1 MENSPMKMQVAG
13 RLSGVG
19 EYYFSK
25 KLREIDQMRAA
36 GKDIISLGV
45 GGPDQPPHPKVI
57 ARLAAE
63 AAKPNTHAYQPY
75 KGTAILRNAFAR
87 WYGRFYGVTLDP
99 ESEILPLIGSKEG
112 IMHVCMTYLNPGD
125 KVLIPNPGYPTYRSA
140 ATIAGGVC
148 VDYLLREENGW
159 NPSIDELKELVRP
172 DIVNFPHMPTGAAP
186 REGLFRDL
194 VAFARRNGI
203 LLLHDNPYSF
213 IRNEHPESLLATVGA
228 KDVALELNSLSKS
241 HSMAGWR
248 IGMLAGGDPVSRVL
262 FAKHLLSASLMAAP
276 GSIVLA
282 KILCP
287 QTEKVDDRLV
297 KMEKVGQHST
307 VLDALAAGTSTGVRL
322 MVNIAAML
330 LVFIAMVA
338 LANYILEGVIG
349 RYTGLNDW
357 IVSIT
362 DGKAQGLT
370 FQFILGV
377 ILSPFMWLIGVPY
390 QDVMLVGSLLGQKTI
405 LNEFVAYFQLQEWK
419 DAGLFLYQKSI
430 LMSTYILC
438 GFANIS
444 SIGILLG
451 GMGVLAPEKRELI
464 TRFGFPAMI
473 AGALVSVL
481 SATIIGM
488 MLIVN

>member
-1 MENSPMKMQVAG
+1 MKMQVAD

-159 NPSIDELKELVRP
+159 MPDFDEIERQGLDGVKIM
-172 DIVNFPHMPTGAAP
+172 IVNFPHMPTGAAP

-213 IRNEHPESLLATVGA
+213 IRNEHPESLLATAGA

-248 IGMLAGGDPVSRVL
+248 IGMLAGAKERIDEVIRFKSNMDSGMFYPMQAAAAEALDLDEEWYRDLNRIYREREVIGFELLDLMGCSYAKPQSGLFVWGRLPEGVGDCFEFSDKLLYGCGVFITPGGIFGSEGNNYIRISLCSPVEVL
-262 FAKHLLSASLMAAP
+262 LRAK
-276 GSIVLA
+276 
-282 KILCP
+282 
-287 QTEKVDDRLV
+287 ER
-297 KMEKVGQHST
+297 
-307 VLDALAAGTSTGVRL
+307 
-322 MVNIAAML
+322 IAAL
-330 LVFIAMVA
+330 L
-338 LANYILEGVIG
+338 N
-349 RYTGLNDW
+349 
-357 IVSIT
+357 
-362 DGKAQGLT
+362 K
-370 FQFILGV
+370 
-377 ILSPFMWLIGVPY
+377 
-390 QDVMLVGSLLGQKTI
+390 
-405 LNEFVAYFQLQEWK
+405 
-419 DAGLFLYQKSI
+419 
-430 LMSTYILC
+430 
-438 GFANIS
+438 
-444 SIGILLG
+444 
-451 GMGVLAPEKRELI
+451 
-464 TRFGFPAMI
+464 
-473 AGALVSVL
+473 
-481 SATIIGM
+481 
-488 MLIVN
+488 

>member
-1 MENSPMKMQVAG
+1 MENSPMKMQIAD

-159 NPSIDELKELVRP
+159 MPDFDEIERQGLDGVKIM
-172 DIVNFPHMPTGAAP
+172 IVNFPHMPTGAAP

-213 IRNEHPESLLATVGA
+213 IRNEHPESLLATEGA

-248 IGMLAGGDPVSRVL
+248 IGMLAGAKERIDEVIRFKSNMDSGMFYPMQAAAAEALDLDEEWYRDLNRIYREREVIGFELLDLMGCSYAKPQSGLFVWGRLPEGAGDCFEFSDKLLYGCGVFITPGGIFGSEGNNYIRISLCSPVEVL
-262 FAKHLLSASLMAAP
+262 LRAK
-276 GSIVLA
+276 
-282 KILCP
+282 
-287 QTEKVDDRLV
+287 ER
-297 KMEKVGQHST
+297 
-307 VLDALAAGTSTGVRL
+307 
-322 MVNIAAML
+322 IAAL
-330 LVFIAMVA
+330 L
-338 LANYILEGVIG
+338 N
-349 RYTGLNDW
+349 
-357 IVSIT
+357 
-362 DGKAQGLT
+362 K
-370 FQFILGV
+370 
-377 ILSPFMWLIGVPY
+377 
-390 QDVMLVGSLLGQKTI
+390 
-405 LNEFVAYFQLQEWK
+405 
-419 DAGLFLYQKSI
+419 
-430 LMSTYILC
+430 
-438 GFANIS
+438 
-444 SIGILLG
+444 
-451 GMGVLAPEKRELI
+451 
-464 TRFGFPAMI
+464 
-473 AGALVSVL
+473 
-481 SATIIGM
+481 
-488 MLIVN
+488 

>member
-1 MENSPMKMQVAG
+1 MENSPMKMQVAD

-148 VDYLLREENGW
+148 VDYLLREANGW
-159 NPSIDELKELVRP
+159 MPDFDEIERQGLDGVKIM
-172 DIVNFPHMPTGAAP
+172 IVNFPHMPTGAAP

-213 IRNEHPESLLATVGA
+213 IRNEHPESLLATEGA

-248 IGMLAGGDPVSRVL
+248 IGMLAGAKERIDEVIRFKSNMDSGMFYPMQAAAAEALDLDEEWYRGLNRIYREREVIGFELLDLMGCSYAKPQSGLFVWGRLPEGAGDCFEFSDKLLYGCGVFVTPGGIFGSEGKNYIRISLCSPVEVL
-262 FAKHLLSASLMAAP
+262 LRAK
-276 GSIVLA
+276 
-282 KILCP
+282 
-287 QTEKVDDRLV
+287 ER
-297 KMEKVGQHST
+297 
-307 VLDALAAGTSTGVRL
+307 
-322 MVNIAAML
+322 IAAL
-330 LVFIAMVA
+330 L
-338 LANYILEGVIG
+338 N
-349 RYTGLNDW
+349 
-357 IVSIT
+357 
-362 DGKAQGLT
+362 K
-370 FQFILGV
+370 
-377 ILSPFMWLIGVPY
+377 
-390 QDVMLVGSLLGQKTI
+390 
-405 LNEFVAYFQLQEWK
+405 
-419 DAGLFLYQKSI
+419 
-430 LMSTYILC
+430 
-438 GFANIS
+438 
-444 SIGILLG
+444 
-451 GMGVLAPEKRELI
+451 
-464 TRFGFPAMI
+464 
-473 AGALVSVL
+473 
-481 SATIIGM
+481 
-488 MLIVN
+488 

>member
-1 MENSPMKMQVAG
+1 MENSPMKMQVAD

-140 ATIAGGVC
+140 ATIAGGVS
-148 VDYLLREENGW
+148 VDYLLREANGW
-159 NPSIDELKELVRP
+159 MPDFDEIERQGLDGVKIM
-172 DIVNFPHMPTGAAP
+172 IVNFPHMPTGAAP

-248 IGMLAGGDPVSRVL
+248 IGMLAGAKERIDEVIRFKSNMDSGMFYPMQAAAAEALDLDEEWYRDLNRIYREREVIGFELLDLMGCSYAKPQSGLFVWGRLPEGVGDCFEFSDKLLYGCGVFITPGGIFGSEGNNYIRISLCSPVEVL
-262 FAKHLLSASLMAAP
+262 LRAK
-276 GSIVLA
+276 
-282 KILCP
+282 
-287 QTEKVDDRLV
+287 ER
-297 KMEKVGQHST
+297 
-307 VLDALAAGTSTGVRL
+307 
-322 MVNIAAML
+322 IAAL
-330 LVFIAMVA
+330 L
-338 LANYILEGVIG
+338 N
-349 RYTGLNDW
+349 
-357 IVSIT
+357 
-362 DGKAQGLT
+362 K
-370 FQFILGV
+370 
-377 ILSPFMWLIGVPY
+377 
-390 QDVMLVGSLLGQKTI
+390 
-405 LNEFVAYFQLQEWK
+405 
-419 DAGLFLYQKSI
+419 
-430 LMSTYILC
+430 
-438 GFANIS
+438 
-444 SIGILLG
+444 
-451 GMGVLAPEKRELI
+451 
-464 TRFGFPAMI
+464 
-473 AGALVSVL
+473 
-481 SATIIGM
+481 
-488 MLIVN
+488 

>member
-1 MENSPMKMQVAG
+1 MKMQVAD

-159 NPSIDELKELVRP
+159 MPDFDEIERQGLDGVKIM
-172 DIVNFPHMPTGAAP
+172 IVNFPHMPTGAAP

-213 IRNEHPESLLATVGA
+213 IRNEHPESLLATAGA

-248 IGMLAGGDPVSRVL
+248 IGMLAGAKERIDEVIRFKSNMDSGMFYPMQAAAAEALDLDEEWYRDLNRIYREREVIGFELLDLMGCSYAKPQSGLFVWGRLPEGAGDCFEFSDKLLYGCGVFVTPGGIFGSEGKNYIRISLCSPVEVL
-262 FAKHLLSASLMAAP
+262 LRAK
-276 GSIVLA
+276 
-282 KILCP
+282 
-287 QTEKVDDRLV
+287 ER
-297 KMEKVGQHST
+297 
-307 VLDALAAGTSTGVRL
+307 
-322 MVNIAAML
+322 IAAL
-330 LVFIAMVA
+330 L
-338 LANYILEGVIG
+338 N
-349 RYTGLNDW
+349 
-357 IVSIT
+357 
-362 DGKAQGLT
+362 K
-370 FQFILGV
+370 
-377 ILSPFMWLIGVPY
+377 
-390 QDVMLVGSLLGQKTI
+390 
-405 LNEFVAYFQLQEWK
+405 
-419 DAGLFLYQKSI
+419 
-430 LMSTYILC
+430 
-438 GFANIS
+438 
-444 SIGILLG
+444 
-451 GMGVLAPEKRELI
+451 
-464 TRFGFPAMI
+464 
-473 AGALVSVL
+473 
-481 SATIIGM
+481 
-488 MLIVN
+488 

>member
-1 MENSPMKMQVAG
+1 MENSPMKMQVAD

-87 WYGRFYGVTLDP
+87 WYGRFYCVTLDP

-148 VDYLLREENGW
+148 VDYLLREANGW
-159 NPSIDELKELVRP
+159 MPDFDEIERQGLDGVKIM
-172 DIVNFPHMPTGAAP
+172 IVNFPHMPTGAAP

-213 IRNEHPESLLATVGA
+213 IRNEHPESLLATEGA

-248 IGMLAGGDPVSRVL
+248 IGMLAGAKERIDEVIRFKSNMDSGMFYPMQAAAAEALDLDEEWYRDLNRIYREREVIGFELLDLMGCSYAKPQSGLFVWGRLPKGAGDCFEFSDKLLYGCGVFITPGGIFGSEGNNYIRISLCSPVEVL
-262 FAKHLLSASLMAAP
+262 LRAK
-276 GSIVLA
+276 
-282 KILCP
+282 
-287 QTEKVDDRLV
+287 ER
-297 KMEKVGQHST
+297 
-307 VLDALAAGTSTGVRL
+307 
-322 MVNIAAML
+322 IAAL
-330 LVFIAMVA
+330 L
-338 LANYILEGVIG
+338 N
-349 RYTGLNDW
+349 
-357 IVSIT
+357 
-362 DGKAQGLT
+362 K
-370 FQFILGV
+370 
-377 ILSPFMWLIGVPY
+377 
-390 QDVMLVGSLLGQKTI
+390 
-405 LNEFVAYFQLQEWK
+405 
-419 DAGLFLYQKSI
+419 
-430 LMSTYILC
+430 
-438 GFANIS
+438 
-444 SIGILLG
+444 
-451 GMGVLAPEKRELI
+451 
-464 TRFGFPAMI
+464 
-473 AGALVSVL
+473 
-481 SATIIGM
+481 
-488 MLIVN
+488 

>member
-1 MENSPMKMQVAG
+1 MENSPMKMQVAD

-159 NPSIDELKELVRP
+159 MPDFDEIERQGLDGVKIM
-172 DIVNFPHMPTGAAP
+172 IVNFPHMPTGAAP

-248 IGMLAGGDPVSRVL
+248 IGMLAGAKERIDEVIRFKSNMDSGMFYPMQAAAAEALDLDEEWYRDLNRIYREREVIGFELLDLMGCSYAKPQSGLFVWGRLPKGAGDCFEFSDKLLYGCGVFITPGGIFGSEGNNYIRISLCSPVEVL
-262 FAKHLLSASLMAAP
+262 LRAK
-276 GSIVLA
+276 
-282 KILCP
+282 
-287 QTEKVDDRLV
+287 ER
-297 KMEKVGQHST
+297 
-307 VLDALAAGTSTGVRL
+307 
-322 MVNIAAML
+322 IAAL
-330 LVFIAMVA
+330 L
-338 LANYILEGVIG
+338 N
-349 RYTGLNDW
+349 
-357 IVSIT
+357 
-362 DGKAQGLT
+362 K
-370 FQFILGV
+370 
-377 ILSPFMWLIGVPY
+377 
-390 QDVMLVGSLLGQKTI
+390 
-405 LNEFVAYFQLQEWK
+405 
-419 DAGLFLYQKSI
+419 
-430 LMSTYILC
+430 
-438 GFANIS
+438 
-444 SIGILLG
+444 
-451 GMGVLAPEKRELI
+451 
-464 TRFGFPAMI
+464 
-473 AGALVSVL
+473 
-481 SATIIGM
+481 
-488 MLIVN
+488 

>member
-1 MENSPMKMQVAG
+1 MENSPMKMQVAD

-112 IMHVCMTYLNPGD
+112 IMHVCMPYLNPGA

-148 VDYLLREENGW
+148 VDYLLREANGW
-159 NPSIDELKELVRP
+159 MPDFDEIERQGLDGVKIM
-172 DIVNFPHMPTGAAP
+172 IVNFPHMPTGAAP

-213 IRNEHPESLLATVGA
+213 IRNEHPESLLATEGA

-248 IGMLAGGDPVSRVL
+248 IGMLAGAKERIDEVIRFKSNMDSGMFYPMQAAAAEALDLDEEWYRDLNRIYREREVIGFELLDLMGCSYAKPQSGLFVWGRLPERVGDCFEFSDKLLYGCGVFITPGGIFGSEGNNYIRISLCSPVEVL
-262 FAKHLLSASLMAAP
+262 LRAK
-276 GSIVLA
+276 
-282 KILCP
+282 
-287 QTEKVDDRLV
+287 ER
-297 KMEKVGQHST
+297 
-307 VLDALAAGTSTGVRL
+307 
-322 MVNIAAML
+322 IAAL
-330 LVFIAMVA
+330 L
-338 LANYILEGVIG
+338 N
-349 RYTGLNDW
+349 
-357 IVSIT
+357 
-362 DGKAQGLT
+362 K
-370 FQFILGV
+370 
-377 ILSPFMWLIGVPY
+377 
-390 QDVMLVGSLLGQKTI
+390 
-405 LNEFVAYFQLQEWK
+405 
-419 DAGLFLYQKSI
+419 
-430 LMSTYILC
+430 
-438 GFANIS
+438 
-444 SIGILLG
+444 
-451 GMGVLAPEKRELI
+451 
-464 TRFGFPAMI
+464 
-473 AGALVSVL
+473 
-481 SATIIGM
+481 
-488 MLIVN
+488 

>member
-1 MENSPMKMQVAG
+1 MKMQVAD

-112 IMHVCMTYLNPGD
+112 IMHVCMTYLNSGD

-148 VDYLLREENGW
+148 VDYLLREANGW
-159 NPSIDELKELVRP
+159 MPDFDEIERQGLDGVKIM
-172 DIVNFPHMPTGAAP
+172 IVNFPHMPTGAAP

-213 IRNEHPESLLATVGA
+213 IRNEHPESLLATEGA

-248 IGMLAGGDPVSRVL
+248 IGMLAGAKERIDEVIRFKSNMDSGMFYPMQAAAAEALDLDEEWYRDLNRIYREREVIGFELLDLMGCSYAKPQSGLFVWGRLPKGAGDCFEFSDKLLYGCGVFITPGGIFGSEGNNYIRISLCSPVEVL
-262 FAKHLLSASLMAAP
+262 LRTK
-276 GSIVLA
+276 
-282 KILCP
+282 
-287 QTEKVDDRLV
+287 ER
-297 KMEKVGQHST
+297 
-307 VLDALAAGTSTGVRL
+307 
-322 MVNIAAML
+322 IAAL
-330 LVFIAMVA
+330 L
-338 LANYILEGVIG
+338 N
-349 RYTGLNDW
+349 
-357 IVSIT
+357 
-362 DGKAQGLT
+362 K
-370 FQFILGV
+370 
-377 ILSPFMWLIGVPY
+377 
-390 QDVMLVGSLLGQKTI
+390 
-405 LNEFVAYFQLQEWK
+405 
-419 DAGLFLYQKSI
+419 
-430 LMSTYILC
+430 
-438 GFANIS
+438 
-444 SIGILLG
+444 
-451 GMGVLAPEKRELI
+451 
-464 TRFGFPAMI
+464 
-473 AGALVSVL
+473 
-481 SATIIGM
+481 
-488 MLIVN
+488 

>member
-1 MENSPMKMQVAG
+1 MKMQVAD

-99 ESEILPLIGSKEG
+99 EIEILPLIGSKEG

-159 NPSIDELKELVRP
+159 MPDFDEIERQGLDGVKIM
-172 DIVNFPHMPTGAAP
+172 IVNFPHMPTGAAP

-213 IRNEHPESLLATVGA
+213 IRNEHPESLLATAGA

-248 IGMLAGGDPVSRVL
+248 IGMLAGAKERIDEVIRFKSNMDSGMFYPMQAAAAEALDLDEEWYRDLNRIYREREVIGFELLDLMGCSYAKPQSGLFVWGRLPEGAGDCFEFSDKLLYGCGVFVTPGGIFGSEGKNYIRISLCSPVEVL
-262 FAKHLLSASLMAAP
+262 LRAK
-276 GSIVLA
+276 
-282 KILCP
+282 
-287 QTEKVDDRLV
+287 ER
-297 KMEKVGQHST
+297 
-307 VLDALAAGTSTGVRL
+307 
-322 MVNIAAML
+322 IAAL
-330 LVFIAMVA
+330 L
-338 LANYILEGVIG
+338 N
-349 RYTGLNDW
+349 
-357 IVSIT
+357 
-362 DGKAQGLT
+362 K
-370 FQFILGV
+370 
-377 ILSPFMWLIGVPY
+377 
-390 QDVMLVGSLLGQKTI
+390 
-405 LNEFVAYFQLQEWK
+405 
-419 DAGLFLYQKSI
+419 
-430 LMSTYILC
+430 
-438 GFANIS
+438 
-444 SIGILLG
+444 
-451 GMGVLAPEKRELI
+451 
-464 TRFGFPAMI
+464 
-473 AGALVSVL
+473 
-481 SATIIGM
+481 
-488 MLIVN
+488 

>member
-1 MENSPMKMQVAG
+1 MENSPMKMQVAD

-140 ATIAGGVC
+140 ATIAGGVS
-148 VDYLLREENGW
+148 VDYLLREANGW
-159 NPSIDELKELVRP
+159 MPDFDEIERQGLDGVKIM
-172 DIVNFPHMPTGAAP
+172 IVNFPHMPTGAAP
-186 REGLFRDL
+186 REGLFCDL

-248 IGMLAGGDPVSRVL
+248 IGMLAGAKERIDEVIRFKSNMDSGMFYPMQAAAAEALDLDEEWYRDLNRIYREREVIGFELLDLMGCSYAKPQSGLFVWGRLPEGVGDCFEFSDKLLYGCGVFITPGGIFGSEGNNYIRISLCSPVEVL
-262 FAKHLLSASLMAAP
+262 LRAK
-276 GSIVLA
+276 
-282 KILCP
+282 
-287 QTEKVDDRLV
+287 ER
-297 KMEKVGQHST
+297 
-307 VLDALAAGTSTGVRL
+307 
-322 MVNIAAML
+322 IAAL
-330 LVFIAMVA
+330 L
-338 LANYILEGVIG
+338 N
-349 RYTGLNDW
+349 
-357 IVSIT
+357 
-362 DGKAQGLT
+362 K
-370 FQFILGV
+370 
-377 ILSPFMWLIGVPY
+377 
-390 QDVMLVGSLLGQKTI
+390 
-405 LNEFVAYFQLQEWK
+405 
-419 DAGLFLYQKSI
+419 
-430 LMSTYILC
+430 
-438 GFANIS
+438 
-444 SIGILLG
+444 
-451 GMGVLAPEKRELI
+451 
-464 TRFGFPAMI
+464 
-473 AGALVSVL
+473 
-481 SATIIGM
+481 
-488 MLIVN
+488 

>member
-1 MENSPMKMQVAG
+1 MENSSMKMQVAD

-148 VDYLLREENGW
+148 VDYLLREANGW
-159 NPSIDELKELVRP
+159 MPDFDEIERQGLDGVKIM
-172 DIVNFPHMPTGAAP
+172 IVNFPHMPTGAAP

-213 IRNEHPESLLATVGA
+213 IRNEHPESLLATEEA

-248 IGMLAGGDPVSRVL
+248 IGMLAGAKERIDEVIRFKSNMDSGMFYPMQAAAAEALDLDEEWYRDLNRIYREREVIGFELLDLMGCSYAKPQSGLFVWGRLPKGAGDCFEFSDKLLYGCGVFITPGGIFGSEGNNYIRISLCSPVEVL
-262 FAKHLLSASLMAAP
+262 LRAK
-276 GSIVLA
+276 
-282 KILCP
+282 
-287 QTEKVDDRLV
+287 ER
-297 KMEKVGQHST
+297 
-307 VLDALAAGTSTGVRL
+307 
-322 MVNIAAML
+322 IAAL
-330 LVFIAMVA
+330 L
-338 LANYILEGVIG
+338 N
-349 RYTGLNDW
+349 
-357 IVSIT
+357 
-362 DGKAQGLT
+362 K
-370 FQFILGV
+370 
-377 ILSPFMWLIGVPY
+377 
-390 QDVMLVGSLLGQKTI
+390 
-405 LNEFVAYFQLQEWK
+405 
-419 DAGLFLYQKSI
+419 
-430 LMSTYILC
+430 
-438 GFANIS
+438 
-444 SIGILLG
+444 
-451 GMGVLAPEKRELI
+451 
-464 TRFGFPAMI
+464 
-473 AGALVSVL
+473 
-481 SATIIGM
+481 
-488 MLIVN
+488 

>member
-1 MENSPMKMQVAG
+1 MENSPMKMQVAD

-148 VDYLLREENGW
+148 VDYLLREANGW
-159 NPSIDELKELVRP
+159 MPDFDEIERQGLDGVKIM
-172 DIVNFPHMPTGAAP
+172 IVNFPHMPTGAAP

-213 IRNEHPESLLATVGA
+213 IRNEHPESLLATEGA

-248 IGMLAGGDPVSRVL
+248 IGMLAGAKERIDEVIRFKSNMDSGMFYPMQAAAAEALDLDEEWYRDLNRIYREREVIGFELLDLMGCSYAKPQSGLFVWGCLPKGAGDCFEFSDKLLYGCGVFITPGGIFGSEGKNYIRISLCSPVEVL
-262 FAKHLLSASLMAAP
+262 LRAK
-276 GSIVLA
+276 
-282 KILCP
+282 
-287 QTEKVDDRLV
+287 ER
-297 KMEKVGQHST
+297 
-307 VLDALAAGTSTGVRL
+307 
-322 MVNIAAML
+322 IAAL
-330 LVFIAMVA
+330 L
-338 LANYILEGVIG
+338 N
-349 RYTGLNDW
+349 
-357 IVSIT
+357 
-362 DGKAQGLT
+362 K
-370 FQFILGV
+370 
-377 ILSPFMWLIGVPY
+377 
-390 QDVMLVGSLLGQKTI
+390 
-405 LNEFVAYFQLQEWK
+405 
-419 DAGLFLYQKSI
+419 
-430 LMSTYILC
+430 
-438 GFANIS
+438 
-444 SIGILLG
+444 
-451 GMGVLAPEKRELI
+451 
-464 TRFGFPAMI
+464 
-473 AGALVSVL
+473 
-481 SATIIGM
+481 
-488 MLIVN
+488 

>member
-1 MENSPMKMQVAG
+1 MENSPMKMQVAD

-112 IMHVCMTYLNPGD
+112 IMHVCMTYLNSGD

-148 VDYLLREENGW
+148 VDYLLREANGW
-159 NPSIDELKELVRP
+159 MPDFDEIERQGLDGVKIM
-172 DIVNFPHMPTGAAP
+172 IVNFPHMPTGVAP

-213 IRNEHPESLLATVGA
+213 IRNEHPESLLATEGA

-248 IGMLAGGDPVSRVL
+248 IGMLAGAKERIDEVIRFKSNMDSGMFYPMQAAAAEALDLDEEWYRDLNRIYREREVIGFELLDLMGCSYAKPQSGLFVWGRLPEGVGDCFEFSDKLLYGCGVFITPGGIFGSEGNNYIRISLCSPVEVL
-262 FAKHLLSASLMAAP
+262 LRAK
-276 GSIVLA
+276 
-282 KILCP
+282 
-287 QTEKVDDRLV
+287 ER
-297 KMEKVGQHST
+297 
-307 VLDALAAGTSTGVRL
+307 
-322 MVNIAAML
+322 IAAL
-330 LVFIAMVA
+330 L
-338 LANYILEGVIG
+338 N
-349 RYTGLNDW
+349 
-357 IVSIT
+357 
-362 DGKAQGLT
+362 K
-370 FQFILGV
+370 
-377 ILSPFMWLIGVPY
+377 
-390 QDVMLVGSLLGQKTI
+390 
-405 LNEFVAYFQLQEWK
+405 
-419 DAGLFLYQKSI
+419 
-430 LMSTYILC
+430 
-438 GFANIS
+438 
-444 SIGILLG
+444 
-451 GMGVLAPEKRELI
+451 
-464 TRFGFPAMI
+464 
-473 AGALVSVL
+473 
-481 SATIIGM
+481 
-488 MLIVN
+488 

>member
-1 MENSPMKMQVAG
+1 MENSPMKMQVAD

-112 IMHVCMTYLNPGD
+112 IMHVCMTYLNSGD

-148 VDYLLREENGW
+148 VDYLLHEANGW
-159 NPSIDELKELVRP
+159 MPDFDEIERQGLDGVKIM
-172 DIVNFPHMPTGAAP
+172 IVNFPHMPTGAAP

-248 IGMLAGGDPVSRVL
+248 IGMLAGAKERIDEVIRFKSNMDSGMFYPMQAAAAEALDLDEEWYRDLNRIYREREVIGFELLDLMGCSYAKPQSGLFVWGRLPKGAGDCFEFSDKLLYGCGVFITPGGIFGSEGKNYIRISLCSPVEVL
-262 FAKHLLSASLMAAP
+262 LRAK
-276 GSIVLA
+276 
-282 KILCP
+282 
-287 QTEKVDDRLV
+287 ER
-297 KMEKVGQHST
+297 
-307 VLDALAAGTSTGVRL
+307 
-322 MVNIAAML
+322 IAAL
-330 LVFIAMVA
+330 L
-338 LANYILEGVIG
+338 N
-349 RYTGLNDW
+349 
-357 IVSIT
+357 
-362 DGKAQGLT
+362 K
-370 FQFILGV
+370 
-377 ILSPFMWLIGVPY
+377 
-390 QDVMLVGSLLGQKTI
+390 
-405 LNEFVAYFQLQEWK
+405 
-419 DAGLFLYQKSI
+419 
-430 LMSTYILC
+430 
-438 GFANIS
+438 
-444 SIGILLG
+444 
-451 GMGVLAPEKRELI
+451 
-464 TRFGFPAMI
+464 
-473 AGALVSVL
+473 
-481 SATIIGM
+481 
-488 MLIVN
+488 

>member
-1 MENSPMKMQVAG
+1 MENSPMKMQVAD

-140 ATIAGGVC
+140 ATIAGGVS
-148 VDYLLREENGW
+148 VDYLLREANGW
-159 NPSIDELKELVRP
+159 MPDFDEIERQGLDGVKIM
-172 DIVNFPHMPTGAAP
+172 IVNFPHMPTGAAP
-186 REGLFRDL
+186 REGLFCDL

-248 IGMLAGGDPVSRVL
+248 IGMLTGAKERIDEVIRFKSNMDSGMFYPMQAAAAEALDLDEEWYRDLNRIYREREVIGFELLDLMGCSYAKPQSGLFVWGRLPEGVGDCFEFSDKLLYGCGVFITPGGIFGSEGNNYIRISLCSPVEVL
-262 FAKHLLSASLMAAP
+262 LRAK
-276 GSIVLA
+276 
-282 KILCP
+282 
-287 QTEKVDDRLV
+287 ER
-297 KMEKVGQHST
+297 
-307 VLDALAAGTSTGVRL
+307 
-322 MVNIAAML
+322 IAAL
-330 LVFIAMVA
+330 L
-338 LANYILEGVIG
+338 N
-349 RYTGLNDW
+349 
-357 IVSIT
+357 
-362 DGKAQGLT
+362 K
-370 FQFILGV
+370 
-377 ILSPFMWLIGVPY
+377 
-390 QDVMLVGSLLGQKTI
+390 
-405 LNEFVAYFQLQEWK
+405 
-419 DAGLFLYQKSI
+419 
-430 LMSTYILC
+430 
-438 GFANIS
+438 
-444 SIGILLG
+444 
-451 GMGVLAPEKRELI
+451 
-464 TRFGFPAMI
+464 
-473 AGALVSVL
+473 
-481 SATIIGM
+481 
-488 MLIVN
+488 

>member
-1 MENSPMKMQVAG
+1 MENSPMKMQVAD

-148 VDYLLREENGW
+148 VDYLLREANGW
-159 NPSIDELKELVRP
+159 MPDFDEIERQGLDGVKIM
-172 DIVNFPHMPTGAAP
+172 IVNFPHMPTGAAP

-213 IRNEHPESLLATVGA
+213 IRNEHPESLLATEGA

-248 IGMLAGGDPVSRVL
+248 IGMLAG
-262 FAKHLLSASLMAAP
+262 AKERIDEVIRFKSNMDSGMFYPMQQPKLLIWMRS
-276 GSIVLA
+276 GIV
-282 KILCP
+282 I
-287 QTEKVDDRLV
+287 
-297 KMEKVGQHST
+297 
-307 VLDALAAGTSTGVRL
+307 
-322 MVNIAAML
+322 
-330 LVFIAMVA
+330 
-338 LANYILEGVIG
+338 
-349 RYTGLNDW
+349 
-357 IVSIT
+357 
-362 DGKAQGLT
+362 
-370 FQFILGV
+370 
-377 ILSPFMWLIGVPY
+377 
-390 QDVMLVGSLLGQKTI
+390 
-405 LNEFVAYFQLQEWK
+405 
-419 DAGLFLYQKSI
+419 
-430 LMSTYILC
+430 
-438 GFANIS
+438 
-444 SIGILLG
+444 
-451 GMGVLAPEKRELI
+451 
-464 TRFGFPAMI
+464 
-473 AGALVSVL
+473 
-481 SATIIGM
+481 
-488 MLIVN
+488 

>member
-1 MENSPMKMQVAG
+1 MKMQVAD

-159 NPSIDELKELVRP
+159 MPDFDEIERQGLDGVKIM
-172 DIVNFPHMPTGAAP
+172 IVNFPHMPTGAAP
-186 REGLFRDL
+186 RGGLFRDL

-213 IRNEHPESLLATVGA
+213 IRNEHPESLLATEGA

-248 IGMLAGGDPVSRVL
+248 IGMLAGAKERIDEVIRFKSNMDSGMFYPMQAAAAEALDLDEEWYRDLNRIYREREVIGFELLDLMGCSYAKPQSGLFVWGRLPEGAGDCFEFSDKLLYGCGVFVTPGGIFGSEGKNYIRISLCSPVEVL
-262 FAKHLLSASLMAAP
+262 LRAK
-276 GSIVLA
+276 
-282 KILCP
+282 
-287 QTEKVDDRLV
+287 ER
-297 KMEKVGQHST
+297 
-307 VLDALAAGTSTGVRL
+307 
-322 MVNIAAML
+322 IAAL
-330 LVFIAMVA
+330 L
-338 LANYILEGVIG
+338 N
-349 RYTGLNDW
+349 
-357 IVSIT
+357 
-362 DGKAQGLT
+362 K
-370 FQFILGV
+370 
-377 ILSPFMWLIGVPY
+377 
-390 QDVMLVGSLLGQKTI
+390 
-405 LNEFVAYFQLQEWK
+405 
-419 DAGLFLYQKSI
+419 
-430 LMSTYILC
+430 
-438 GFANIS
+438 
-444 SIGILLG
+444 
-451 GMGVLAPEKRELI
+451 
-464 TRFGFPAMI
+464 
-473 AGALVSVL
+473 
-481 SATIIGM
+481 
-488 MLIVN
+488 

>member
-1 MENSPMKMQVAG
+1 MENSPMKIQVADL
-13 RLSGVG
+13 LSGVG

-148 VDYLLREENGW
+148 VDYLLREANGW
-159 NPSIDELKELVRP
+159 MPDFDEIERQGLDGVKIM
-172 DIVNFPHMPTGAAP
+172 IVNFPHMPTGAAP

-213 IRNEHPESLLATVGA
+213 IRNEHPESLLATEGA

-248 IGMLAGGDPVSRVL
+248 IGMLAGAKERIDEVIRFKSNMDSGMFYPMQAAAAEALDLDEEWYRDLNRIYREREVIGFELLDLMGCSYAKPQSGLFVWGRLPKGAGDCFEFSDKLLYGCGVFITPGGIFGSEGNNYIRISLCSPVEVL
-262 FAKHLLSASLMAAP
+262 LRAK
-276 GSIVLA
+276 
-282 KILCP
+282 
-287 QTEKVDDRLV
+287 ER
-297 KMEKVGQHST
+297 
-307 VLDALAAGTSTGVRL
+307 
-322 MVNIAAML
+322 IAAL
-330 LVFIAMVA
+330 L
-338 LANYILEGVIG
+338 N
-349 RYTGLNDW
+349 
-357 IVSIT
+357 
-362 DGKAQGLT
+362 K
-370 FQFILGV
+370 
-377 ILSPFMWLIGVPY
+377 
-390 QDVMLVGSLLGQKTI
+390 
-405 LNEFVAYFQLQEWK
+405 
-419 DAGLFLYQKSI
+419 
-430 LMSTYILC
+430 
-438 GFANIS
+438 
-444 SIGILLG
+444 
-451 GMGVLAPEKRELI
+451 
-464 TRFGFPAMI
+464 
-473 AGALVSVL
+473 
-481 SATIIGM
+481 
-488 MLIVN
+488 